1 MACMNFVTGLGFII
15 YGLVLCAPP
24 NTALPLG
31 LVIVGSFAC
40 FTSLFGL
47 IGSYCW
53 LCCLTMYL
61 VMGCLLTMAQ
71 LGIILSLFF
80 NLNGV
85 VANIALYKLSM
96 NPFWDGY
103 DGVRNACLIGRYFF
117 LVALI
122 LQAIGM
128 IIAVYLRVRRP
139 PTYDEYKEFEN
150 DAERQLQR
158 SVQNA
163 VQMEEL
169 SAATTGRQ
177 AAAPGGPPQ
186 LSRLTAAS
194 LYAKTSSSSVL
205 KKMSAKYGSFSHDAS
220 IQRSWLSRTFGKGP

>member
-85 VANIALYKLSM
+85 VANITLYKLSM

-163 VQMEEL
+163 
-169 SAATTGRQ
+169 
-177 AAAPGGPPQ
+177 

>member
-1 MACMNFVTGLGFII
+1 MHTWPHPTVS
-15 YGLVLCAPP
+15 YHSAPSP
-24 NTALPLG
+24 LHLPLM
-31 LVIVGSFAC
+31 S
-40 FTSLFGL
+40 TR
-47 IGSYCW
+47 
-53 LCCLTMYL
+53 
-61 VMGCLLTMAQ
+61 
-71 LGIILSLFF
+71 
-80 NLNGV
+80 
-85 VANIALYKLSM
+85 
-96 NPFWDGY
+96 Y

-194 LYAKTSSSSVL
+194 LYAKTSSSRW
-205 KKMSAKYGSFSHDAS
+205 G
-220 IQRSWLSRTFGKGP
+220 RR